1 MNVANTGKVVL
12 KIFLKLLL
20 ALLALL
26 FLTFAIFR
34 ALIFDWR
41 IALAAC
47 PLYILVIVLFVAWC
61 LPARLRRRVLIASA
75 CIGVAA
81 LIVLLSV
88 AGVKIYERAI
98 TVSEPEVSTMRYTSE
113 NRPSFSGVS
122 DPLFEDDGPALLT
135 TNTVLPLTSAVYSS
149 VYPDEYPFNAFD
161 DYGENGRF
169 MVNRSPSLFL
179 EEGRVDVV
187 IDLDHRGRRY
197 DPEIEGAVWT
207 PFAREALVVFV
218 NENNSVTNLTSQQLK
233 GIFTGEITNWS
244 NVGGE
249 DREIEVYTYHSVT
262 TPADILEYY
271 MGAPLSGY
279 ETERR
284 LAFPYFVFNEYEAEY
299 RNTRGAIGFA
309 FKSMLKY
316 YGGVHAVSI
325 DGVTPDEENI
335 SAGEYALTQDV
346 CAVTYGAPDE
356 SESLLIDF
364 LLSDSGREVISSAG
378 YSPIQ

>member
-1 MNVANTGKVVL
+1 MDIANTGKVIL
-12 KIFLKLLL
+12 KTFFKIVL
-20 ALLALL
+20 ALLSLL
-26 FLTFAIFR
+26 FLTVAVFI

-47 PLYILVIVLFVAWC
+47 PLYILVIVLFAAWC

-135 TNTVLPLTSAVYSS
+135 TNTVLPLASAVYSS
-149 VYPDEYPFNAFD
+149 VYPDEYPLNTFD

-179 EEGRVDVV
+179 EEGRADVV

-207 PFAREALVVFV
+207 PFAREALVIFV
-218 NENNSVTNLTSQQLK
+218 NENNSVTNLTSQQVK

-244 NVGGE
+244 DVGGE
-249 DREIEVYTYHSVT
+249 DRAIEAYTYHSVT
-262 TPADILEYY
+262 TPADMLEYH
-271 MGAPLSGY
+271 MGAPFSGY

-284 LAFPYFVFNEYEAEY
+284 LAFPYFVFNEYEVEY

-364 LLSDSGREVISSAG
+364 LLSERGREVISSAG

>member
-1 MNVANTGKVVL
+1 MDIANTGKVIL
-12 KIFLKLLL
+12 KTFFKIVL

-135 TNTVLPLTSAVYSS
+135 TNTVLPLASAVYSS

-179 EEGRVDVV
+179 EEGRADVV

-207 PFAREALVVFV
+207 PFAREALVLFV

-233 GIFTGEITNWS
+233 GIFTGEITNWRE
-244 NVGGE
+244 VGGE
-249 DREIEVYTYHSVT
+249 DRAIEAYTYHSIT
-262 TPADILEYY
+262 TPADMLEYH

-284 LAFPYFVFNEYEAEY
+284 LAFPYFVFNEYEVEY

-335 SAGEYALTQDV
+335 SAGEHALTQDV

-364 LLSDSGREVISSAG
+364 LLSERGREVISSAG

>member
-1 MNVANTGKVVL
+1 MNVANAGKVVL
-12 KIFLKLLL
+12 KIFFKIVL

-26 FLTFAIFR
+26 FLTFAIFI

-47 PLYILVIVLFVAWC
+47 PLYILVTVLFVAWC

-81 LIVLLSV
+81 LIALLSV

-135 TNTVLPLTSAVYSS
+135 TNAVLPLTSAVYSS
-149 VYPDEYPFNAFD
+149 VYPDEYPFSSFN
-161 DYGENGRF
+161 DYGENGWF

-179 EEGRVDVV
+179 EEGRADVV

-197 DPEIEGAVWT
+197 DPEIESAVWT
-207 PFAREALVVFV
+207 PFAREALVIFV

-249 DREIEVYTYHSVT
+249 DRAIEVYTYHSVT
-262 TPADILEYY
+262 TP
-271 MGAPLSGY
+271 
-279 ETERR
+279 
-284 LAFPYFVFNEYEAEY
+284 
-299 RNTRGAIGFA
+299 
-309 FKSMLKY
+309 

-378 YSPIQ
+378 YSPVQ

>member
-1 MNVANTGKVVL
+1 M
-12 KIFLKLLL
+12 
-20 ALLALL
+20 
-26 FLTFAIFR
+26 
-34 ALIFDWR
+34 
-41 IALAAC
+41 
-47 PLYILVIVLFVAWC
+47 
-61 LPARLRRRVLIASA
+61 LIASA

-135 TNTVLPLTSAVYSS
+135 TNTVLPLASAVYSS

-179 EEGRVDVV
+179 EEGRADVV

-244 NVGGE
+244 DVGGE
-249 DREIEVYTYHSVT
+249 DRAIEAYTYHSVT
-262 TPADILEYY
+262 TPADMLEYH
-271 MGAPLSGY
+271 MGAPFSGY

-284 LAFPYFVFNEYEAEY
+284 LAFPYFVFNEYEVEY

-364 LLSDSGREVISSAG
+364 LLSERGREVISSAG
-378 YSPIQ
+378 YSPVQ

>member
-1 MNVANTGKVVL
+1 M
-12 KIFLKLLL
+12 
-20 ALLALL
+20 
-26 FLTFAIFR
+26 
-34 ALIFDWR
+34 
-41 IALAAC
+41 
-47 PLYILVIVLFVAWC
+47 LFVAWC

-113 NRPSFSGVS
+113 NRPSFSGVG

-135 TNTVLPLTSAVYSS
+135 TNTVLPLASAVYSS
-149 VYPDEYPFNAFD
+149 VYPDEYPLNTFD

-179 EEGRVDVV
+179 EEGRADVV

-207 PFAREALVVFV
+207 PFAREALVIFV
-218 NENNSVTNLTSQQLK
+218 NENNSVTNLTSQQVK

-244 NVGGE
+244 DVGGE
-249 DREIEVYTYHSVT
+249 DRAIEVYTYHSVT

-378 YSPIQ
+378 YSPVQ

>member
-1 MNVANTGKVVL
+1 
-12 KIFLKLLL
+12 
-20 ALLALL
+20 
-26 FLTFAIFR
+26 
-34 ALIFDWR
+34 
-41 IALAAC
+41 
-47 PLYILVIVLFVAWC
+47 
-61 LPARLRRRVLIASA
+61 
-75 CIGVAA
+75 
-81 LIVLLSV
+81 
-88 AGVKIYERAI
+88 
-98 TVSEPEVSTMRYTSE
+98 
-113 NRPSFSGVS
+113 
-122 DPLFEDDGPALLT
+122 
-135 TNTVLPLTSAVYSS
+135 
-149 VYPDEYPFNAFD
+149 
-161 DYGENGRF
+161 

-179 EEGRVDVV
+179 EEGRADVV

-197 DPEIEGAVWT
+197 DPEIESAVWT
-207 PFAREALVVFV
+207 PFAREALVIFV

-244 NVGGE
+244 DVGGE

-378 YSPIQ
+378 YSPVQ

>member
-1 MNVANTGKVVL
+1 MDIANTGKVIL
-12 KIFLKLLL
+12 KTFFKIVL
-20 ALLALL
+20 ALLSLL
-26 FLTFAIFR
+26 FLTVAVFI

-113 NRPSFSGVS
+113 NRPSFSGVG

-135 TNTVLPLTSAVYSS
+135 TNTVLPLASAVYSS
-149 VYPDEYPFNAFD
+149 VYPDEYPLNTFD

-179 EEGRVDVV
+179 EEGRADVV

-207 PFAREALVVFV
+207 PFAREALVIFV

-233 GIFTGEITNWS
+233 GIFTGEITNWRE
-244 NVGGE
+244 VGGE
-249 DREIEVYTYHSVT
+249 DRAIEAYTYHSIT
-262 TPADILEYY
+262 TPADMLEYH

-279 ETERR
+279 QTERR
-284 LAFPYFVFNEYEAEY
+284 LAFPYFVFNEYEVEY
-299 RNTRGAIGFA
+299 RNTRGAIGFS

-335 SAGEYALTQDV
+335 SAGEYALSQDV

-364 LLSDSGREVISSAG
+364 LLSERGREVISSAG